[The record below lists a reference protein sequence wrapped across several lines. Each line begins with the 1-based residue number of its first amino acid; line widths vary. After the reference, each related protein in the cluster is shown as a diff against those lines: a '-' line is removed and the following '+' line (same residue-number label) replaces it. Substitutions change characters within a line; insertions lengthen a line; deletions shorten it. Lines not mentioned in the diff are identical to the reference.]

1 MWYSTIICC
10 LVLFIQGCTAL
21 RPYPESS
28 LAGEDTVCLR
38 WLENIEATLE
48 EYDLKDPG
56 TVRINGFPQLRV
68 NRFLA
73 SMGDRTAS
81 QNAFAEWMEKMRQLD
96 STGKKLEF
104 ANLPASS
111 MQQLVSKIPTGDS
124 FDQALEHCGKRLN
137 KLSLH
142 TPEHK
147 ESLLKQ
153 AQVPD
158 AYQSWKRVAGVYLLT
173 RYAAAVGIEHLHRKL
188 NADFKIPLEKL
199 PQQGKLIRYSPPHSD
214 PLPPEYIA
222 AMLRPAYDN
231 PLEIPHLTSL
241 QLQRLLKHFAP
252 VWEIDTRNDTDKIGT
267 VGLNSDE
274 QPRIDIKQ
282 PAVYVAHGY
291 ARWRGKVLLQ
301 LIYQIW
307 LPAREKTGM
316 LDLYGG
322 PLDSVIWRVTLS
334 PEGAPIAFDSIHG
347 CGCYY
352 MLFPVQGYRA
362 IPPKDGAEPVLS
374 PKSIAT
380 ITPGHRLLLRLQTRT
395 HYLQQALLV
404 DDTFEAATLSYV
416 FHDSEQL
423 RSLPMP
429 NGAKRSLFGEDGII
443 DASGRAERFLLWP
456 FGVASPGA
464 MRQWGTHAIAF
475 TGRRHF
481 DDPFLLEN
489 LVDKEGPIKMP
500 D

>member
-1 MWYSTIICC
+1 MWYSAIVCC
-10 LVLFIQGCTAL
+10 LVLIIQGCAVL

-28 LAGEDTVCLR
+28 LTAEDAICLR
-38 WLENIEATLE
+38 WFENIETMLE
-48 EYDLKDPG
+48 DYDLKDPG
-56 TVRINGFPQLRV
+56 TLRINGFPQLRV

-73 SMGDRTAS
+73 SMGDRATS
-81 QNAFAEWMEKMRQLD
+81 QNAYAEWLEQMRQLD
-96 STGKKLEF
+96 TTGKKLEI

-111 MQQLVSKIPTGDS
+111 MQQLVLKIPAGDS
-124 FDQALEHCGKRLN
+124 FDQALEYCGKRLN
-137 KLSLH
+137 KLSLQ

-147 ESLLKQ
+147 ERLLVQ

-173 RYAAAVGIEHLHRKL
+173 RYAAAVGIERLHRKL
-188 NADFKIPLEKL
+188 DASFKIPLAKL

-214 PLPPEYIA
+214 PLPPEPNA
-222 AMLRPAYDN
+222 AILRSAYEN
-231 PLEIPHLTSL
+231 PLAIPQLTAL
-241 QLQRLLKHFAP
+241 QLQRLLEHFAP

-267 VGLNSDE
+267 ADLDGDG
-274 QPRIDIKQ
+274 QPLIDIKQ
-282 PAVYVAHGY
+282 PAVYAAHGY
-291 ARWRGKVLLQ
+291 ARWHGKVLLQ

-334 PEGAPIAFDSIHG
+334 PEGAPIAYDSIHG

-352 MLFPVQGYRA
+352 LLFPGQGYRA
-362 IPPKDGAEPVLS
+362 IPAKDGAEPVLS

-380 ITPGHRLLLRLQTRT
+380 ITPRHRLLLRLQSRT
-395 HYLQQALLV
+395 HYLQQISIV
-404 DDTFEAATLSYV
+404 DDTVKAATRGYV
-416 FHDSEQL
+416 FHDLEQL

-429 NGAKRSLFGEDGII
+429 DGANRSLFGEDGVI
-443 DASGRAERFLLWP
+443 DASERTERFLLWP
-456 FGVASPGA
+456 YGVASPGA

-489 LVDKEGPIKMP
+489 LLDKE
-500 D
+500 